1 MLWNEDERLCRE
13 EKMIH
18 RKTICN
24 ITFNSDGSRMITCDI
39 VSYCILIYIYINSIT
54 SIHIFTFVK
63 SGTVGVWRTQRGLTP
78 ICSLN
83 KAGAMRNVIFSGLSF
98 E

>member
-39 VSYCILIYIYINSIT
+39 VSYCICIYINFV
-54 SIHIFTFVK
+54 IFTFAK
-63 SGTVGVWRTQRGLTP
+63 GGTVGVWRTQRGLTP
-78 ICSLN
+78 ICSIN

>member
-39 VSYCILIYIYINSIT
+39 VSFTFVYIY
-54 SIHIFTFVK
+54 IFTFVK
-63 SGTVGVWRTQRGLTP
+63 GGTVGVWRTQRGLTP

-83 KAGAMRNVIFSGLSF
+83 KAGAMRNVIFSGLSLD
-98 E
+98 